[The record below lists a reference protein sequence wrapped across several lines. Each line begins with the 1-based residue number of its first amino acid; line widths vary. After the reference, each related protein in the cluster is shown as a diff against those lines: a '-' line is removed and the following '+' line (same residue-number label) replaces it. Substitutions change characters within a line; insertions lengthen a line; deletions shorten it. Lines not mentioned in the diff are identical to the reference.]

1 MFPPESPGSWVQDDH
16 NRVIAAVSRPNALG
30 ASGPDSYPF
39 PAMRLLSA
47 AFLALAIAI
56 ATPASARQDDARL
69 DKLFETLQTTTNE
82 REAQVV
88 EARIWALW
96 LQSGRA
102 DIDDLLARGGEA
114 MNRRNFGEALARFN
128 EVMEKD
134 PEFAEGWN
142 RRATLYFLMGDYE
155 ASIAD
160 IQSTLALE
168 PRHFGA
174 LSGLGL
180 VNIRLERFGAAIEAF
195 EEALK
200 VNPHMPGAKQNI
212 KLLRRRGQDI

>member
-1 MFPPESPGSWVQDDH
+1 
-16 NRVIAAVSRPNALG
+16 
-30 ASGPDSYPF
+30 
-39 PAMRLLSA
+39 MRLLSA

-56 ATPASARQDDARL
+56 ATPASARQDDTRL
-69 DKLFETLQTTTNE
+69 DKLFDTLQTTTNE

-96 LQSGRA
+96 FQSGRA

-128 EVMEKD
+128 EVIEKD